1 MPQATTAG
9 TSSRPKRTKQVAAL
23 GVVATAAVTTVVETG
38 GFTINT
44 ALYEAGP
51 WALLVGVVTVM
62 FFALFKGWVIVK
74 LHYDTLLLRCEA
86 AEAANAKLS
95 DRAMLLTE
103 TNAVQARTI
112 EKTAAV
118 GETTTRV
125 MTAIQEARLMAGD
138 KT

>member
-1 MPQATTAG
+1 MPQILTAV
-9 TSSRPKRTKQVAAL
+9 TSSVSKRTKQVAAL
-23 GVVATAAVTTVVETG
+23 GVVTTAAMTTVVDAG

-44 ALYEAGP
+44 ALYDAGP
-51 WALLVGVVTVM
+51 WALLVGVVGVM

-86 AEAANAKLS
+86 AEAANIKLS
-95 DRAMLLTE
+95 ERALLLTE